1 MTGTSQVAAPAM
13 AKAASPE
20 PAELLAPGMMPEP
33 EFEKPQPIRQLP
45 ALRSVGAAQTRAL
58 KGTTKK
64 LAAMLAAQGSVAPP
78 ASVANEG
85 LAEVLQDQP
94 NHSSA
99 SWLQK
104 ARSAARVA
112 I

>member
-1 MTGTSQVAAPAM
+1 
-13 AKAASPE
+13 
-20 PAELLAPGMMPEP
+20 MMPEP
-33 EFEKPQPIRQLP
+33 EFEKPQPIRRQLP

-85 LAEVLQDQP
+85 LAEVLQP
-94 NHSSA
+94 NHSSF